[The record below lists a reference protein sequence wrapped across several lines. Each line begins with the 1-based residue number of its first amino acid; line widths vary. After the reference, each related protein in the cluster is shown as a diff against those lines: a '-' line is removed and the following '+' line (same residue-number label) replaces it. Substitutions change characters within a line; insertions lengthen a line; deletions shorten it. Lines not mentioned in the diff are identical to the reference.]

1 MLKTKHLEKAEH
13 YFTNYGGRS
22 LLIGRFI
29 PFVRTFIPIA
39 AGIARYPYL
48 KFLAF
53 NTLGA
58 LIWGAGFI
66 LVGALLGNVPFVH
79 DNLTLILAVIILV
92 SATPVLIEVIGKR
105 RAHADKE

>member
-1 MLKTKHLEKAEH
+1 M
-13 YFTNYGGRS
+13 
-22 LLIGRFI
+22 
-29 PFVRTFIPIA
+29 RTFIPIA